1 MSSNLPLKFKHHND
15 NEVERDCYIG
25 QELDTNF
32 DYDDVDDRIVLMLR
46 QKSRQREHFE
56 RAINYVS
63 FEVSTTAT
71 ADDSLFPFQS
81 RKRCATGKIFHL
93 N

>member
-1 MSSNLPLKFKHHND
+1 MLMKWTMIFNID
-15 NEVERDCYIG
+15 N
-25 QELDTNF
+25 NF
-32 DYDDVDDRIVLMLR
+32 DYYDDGDDGIVLMLH

-71 ADDSLFPFQS
+71 ADDSLSLFKVENDAQ
-81 RKRCATGKIFHL
+81 
-93 N
+93 